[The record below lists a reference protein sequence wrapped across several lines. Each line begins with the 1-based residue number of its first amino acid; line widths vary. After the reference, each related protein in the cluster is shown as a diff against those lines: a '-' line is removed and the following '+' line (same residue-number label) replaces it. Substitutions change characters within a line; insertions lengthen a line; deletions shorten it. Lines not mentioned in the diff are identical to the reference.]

1 MPLSV
6 DKLHELQSEALADDV
21 PLDLAVMQHWTEA
34 EARSFFESGG
44 TSCPPPRLLHGM
56 AMLLEEAGAS
66 HLFEKLQD
74 EDLSSFAYR
83 YCSAVD
89 VMEGRSAL
97 MRRLKRCGVSAVTD
111 RQRIINA
118 FMRSWREGRIPMP
131 SSSRLEPLDPPITL
145 WERCITAIGV
155 LRQALAARSYSVELI
170 NGHSSEEIAL
180 EIATALDDLPSMAD
194 DLTIAQRLSLS
205 PRLLADALE
214 AMGWHLDE
222 VSLLLEGCGLLA
234 HSKDTSAKAAIR
246 CAKATIHSAKAAIHG
261 DRDGGNGGGG
271 DAGGDAGGGS
281 GVGGVGGVGGGGN
294 GGSGSCGGGGRCC
307 GGGGGASGGGGD
319 GCPRRPRLGQRVAF
333 WTYSMCERGTE
344 VAVYDYA
351 DFGERCLGLT
361 SYVLYP
367 GLEGYHGARDKFT
380 RRFGAK
386 RVIGLQVDE
395 VGAFLENK
403 CIGHVYI
410 IKEGTPYV
418 PDVRLLP
425 RSVRSLVHC
434 VFHANTPHGDVY
446 AKISPCVRG
455 FAPVVPHIVRSCD
468 PHGPNLR
475 VELGLP
481 ADATVFGRHGGWDT
495 FDIQFAS
502 RAVIEVARARADSIY
517 FVFLNTA
524 PFTTPRR
531 NIIHLPRTSDVGR
544 ISSFIRTCDAMLHA
558 RSGGETFGLACAE
571 FSAHNRPVLASAAH
585 DDDGHGSMHLDTLRG
600 HNLERFF
607 YRDHA
612 SLVHQMLHFDRNQ
625 RGDFNAHRA
634 FEPAAVM
641 SQFEHVFLRAG
652 PPPTHDE
659 VKEAHESGVSVR

>member
-1 MPLSV
+1 
-6 DKLHELQSEALADDV
+6 
-21 PLDLAVMQHWTEA
+21 
-34 EARSFFESGG
+34 
-44 TSCPPPRLLHGM
+44 
-56 AMLLEEAGAS
+56 
-66 HLFEKLQD
+66 
-74 EDLSSFAYR
+74 
-83 YCSAVD
+83 
-89 VMEGRSAL
+89 
-97 MRRLKRCGVSAVTD
+97 
-111 RQRIINA
+111 
-118 FMRSWREGRIPMP
+118 
-131 SSSRLEPLDPPITL
+131 
-145 WERCITAIGV
+145 
-155 LRQALAARSYSVELI
+155 
-170 NGHSSEEIAL
+170 
-180 EIATALDDLPSMAD
+180 
-194 DLTIAQRLSLS
+194 
-205 PRLLADALE
+205 
-214 AMGWHLDE
+214 
-222 VSLLLEGCGLLA
+222 
-234 HSKDTSAKAAIR
+234 
-246 CAKATIHSAKAAIHG
+246 
-261 DRDGGNGGGG
+261 
-271 DAGGDAGGGS
+271 
-281 GVGGVGGVGGGGN
+281 
-294 GGSGSCGGGGRCC
+294 
-307 GGGGGASGGGGD
+307 
-319 GCPRRPRLGQRVAF
+319 
-333 WTYSMCERGTE
+333 
-344 VAVYDYA
+344 
-351 DFGERCLGLT
+351 
-361 SYVLYP
+361 
-367 GLEGYHGARDKFT
+367 
-380 RRFGAK
+380 
-386 RVIGLQVDE
+386 

-502 RAVIEVARARADSIY
+502 RAVIEVAQARADSIY

>member
-1 MPLSV
+1 
-6 DKLHELQSEALADDV
+6 
-21 PLDLAVMQHWTEA
+21 
-34 EARSFFESGG
+34 
-44 TSCPPPRLLHGM
+44 
-56 AMLLEEAGAS
+56 
-66 HLFEKLQD
+66 
-74 EDLSSFAYR
+74 
-83 YCSAVD
+83 
-89 VMEGRSAL
+89 
-97 MRRLKRCGVSAVTD
+97 
-111 RQRIINA
+111 
-118 FMRSWREGRIPMP
+118 
-131 SSSRLEPLDPPITL
+131 
-145 WERCITAIGV
+145 
-155 LRQALAARSYSVELI
+155 
-170 NGHSSEEIAL
+170 
-180 EIATALDDLPSMAD
+180 
-194 DLTIAQRLSLS
+194 
-205 PRLLADALE
+205 
-214 AMGWHLDE
+214 
-222 VSLLLEGCGLLA
+222 
-234 HSKDTSAKAAIR
+234 
-246 CAKATIHSAKAAIHG
+246 
-261 DRDGGNGGGG
+261 
-271 DAGGDAGGGS
+271 
-281 GVGGVGGVGGGGN
+281 
-294 GGSGSCGGGGRCC
+294 
-307 GGGGGASGGGGD
+307 
-319 GCPRRPRLGQRVAF
+319 
-333 WTYSMCERGTE
+333 MCERGTE

>member
-1 MPLSV
+1 MPLSA

-44 TSCPPPRLLHGM
+44 TSCPPPRQLNCM
-56 AMLLEEAGAS
+56 AKLLEEAGAS
-66 HLFEKLQD
+66 HLIEKLKD
-74 EDLSSFAYR
+74 EDICSFAYR

-89 VMEGRSAL
+89 VIEGRSAL
-97 MRRLKRCGVSAVTD
+97 MRRLKRCGVSAVND

-118 FMRSWREGRIPMP
+118 FTRSWREGRIPLP

-145 WERCITAIGV
+145 WERCIAAIGV
-155 LRQALAARSYSVELI
+155 LRQALAARIDSVNGSFGTVELI
-170 NGHSSEEIAL
+170 NNGHSSLEIAQEIAQ

-194 DLTIAQRLSLS
+194 DLTIARRLSLS

-234 HSKDTSAKAAIR
+234 HSKASS
-246 CAKATIHSAKAAIHG
+246 AKATIHSAKAAIHG
-261 DRDGGNGGGG
+261 DGDGGNGGSDGG
-271 DAGGDAGGGS
+271 DAVD
-281 GVGGVGGVGGGGN
+281 VGGVGGGGT
-294 GGSGSCGGGGRCC
+294 GGSRGSGTGSCCGGGRCC
-307 GGGGGASGGGGD
+307 GGASGASGGGGD

-367 GLEGYHGARDKFT
+367 GLEGYYGARAKFT

-386 RVIGLQVDE
+386 RVIGLQIDE
-395 VGAFLENK
+395 VGAFLEKK

-446 AKISPCVRG
+446 AKISPCVSG
-455 FAPVVPHIVRSCD
+455 LAPVVPHIVRSRD

-475 VELGLP
+475 VQLGIP

-495 FDIQFAS
+495 FDIKFARS
-502 RAVIEVARARADSIY
+502 AVVEVARARADSIY

-531 NIIHLPRTSDVGR
+531 NIIHLPRTSDVGL

-641 SQFEHVFLRAG
+641 PQFERVFLGAD
-652 PPPTHDE
+652 PPPTPDE
-659 VKEAHESGVSVR
+659 EKEAHH